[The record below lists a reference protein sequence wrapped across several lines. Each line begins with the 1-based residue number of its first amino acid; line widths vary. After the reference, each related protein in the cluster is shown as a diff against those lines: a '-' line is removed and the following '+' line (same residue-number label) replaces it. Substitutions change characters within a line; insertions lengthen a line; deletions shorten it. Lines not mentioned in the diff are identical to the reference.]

1 MLRLAALLFASLAL
15 AGPAYNP
22 PGGAGSAP
30 TADQLPGAT
39 VLSPAAI
46 AADQNDYA
54 PGTLTAFNLVRL
66 DPDAHV
72 SVTGIAGGSAGYTA
86 RLCNVDTVFRV
97 RLANQSASSTAANRI
112 TTQDAAGHLIQPGAC
127 ADIVYDGT
135 SSRWR
140 APTSSP
146 EVSVVL
152 AGDFV
157 ESANTLTDVTGMA
170 CSTVSGATY
179 MVSVAGDFDTAATTT
194 GLQWTITSSGA
205 SGSFWAVAPTSGTA
219 VVNRLEAITAGTL
232 AAGTG
237 AAATAGNPFWGTAMV
252 TSAGNDIKLRA
263 RSEIA
268 ASAVTLKQG
277 RVVMTCRRVA

>member
-39 VLSPAAI
+39 VLSPTAI

-54 PGTLTAFNLVRL
+54 PGTLTAFTLIRVN
-66 DPDAHV
+66 PDAHV
-72 SVTGIAGGSAGYTA
+72 ALTGLAGGSAGYTA
-86 RLCNVDTVFRV
+86 RVCNIDTAFRL

-112 TTQDAAGHLIQPGAC
+112 AAQDSAGHLIHPGAC
-127 ADIVYDGT
+127 ADLVYDAT

-140 APTSSP
+140 APASSP
-146 EVSVVL
+146 ETALVL
-152 AGDFV
+152 ASDFI
-157 ESANTLTDVTGMA
+157 ESANTVTDVTGMS
-170 CSTVSGATY
+170 CDTVSGASY
-179 MVSVAGDFDTAATTT
+179 QVVVQGDFDTAAVTT
-194 GLQWTITSSGA
+194 GLQWTINSVGA
-205 SGSFWAVAPTSGTA
+205 SGSFWAVSPTSGTA

-232 AAGTG
+232 AGGTG
-237 AAATAGNPFWGTAMV
+237 AATTAGNPFWGTAMV

-263 RSEIA
+263 RSEIGG
-268 ASAVTLKQG
+268 SAITLKAG
-277 RVVMTCRRVA
+277 RVVMICRRIA